1 MKNLKTLI
9 LGAILMLLIVIAYDY
24 YKSYRSEKE
33 SLIAQTAL
41 IEREINQVRK
51 LIVTEASYAK
61 IYNYQNTKSYGW
73 DYFTSQKK
81 ALISSNTSV
90 QIVYDLKELGYKIDA
105 ESKTIFIT
113 SIPEPEINIDPDLQ
127 FYDLDN
133 GWINTFEAKDFNSIK
148 SKIKSDIE
156 KQVKKSDLIKNADDR
171 LLTELASIY
180 ALSSSMNWSIVYD
193 GNAIETTDD
202 FLK

>member
-156 KQVKKSDLIKNADDR
+156 KQVKKSDLIKNADDS

>member
-105 ESKTIFIT
+105 ESKTIKVGY
-113 SIPEPEINIDPDLQ
+113 SSNL
-127 FYDLDN
+127 YSKVSCSLS
-133 GWINTFEAKDFNSIK
+133 NSASRILHLVLK
-148 SKIKSDIE
+148 TCLLSW
-156 KQVKKSDLIKNADDR
+156 QVVVLVTN
-171 LLTELASIY
+171 
-180 ALSSSMNWSIVYD
+180 
-193 GNAIETTDD
+193 
-202 FLK
+202 FF

>member
-1 MKNLKTLI
+1 MKNLKTIL
-9 LGAILMLLIVIAYDY
+9 LGAGIMLALVILYDY
-24 YKSYRSEKE
+24 YKSYRSEHE
-33 SLIAQTAL
+33 ELMAQTAL

-51 LIVTEASYAK
+51 LIVTEANYAK

-73 DYFTSQKK
+73 DYFSSQKK

-90 QIVYDLKELGYKIDA
+90 QIIYDLKELGYEIDA
-105 ESKTIFIT
+105 TTKTIHIT
-113 SIPEPEINIDPDLQ
+113 SIPEPEIKVDPDLQ

-133 GWINTFEAKDFNSIK
+133 GWINTFEAKDFNTIK
-148 SKIKSDIE
+148 SKIKKDITA
-156 KQVKKSDLIKNADDR
+156 QVATSDLIKNADDR

-180 ALSSSMNWSIVYD
+180 ALSNSMDWKIVYD
-193 GNAIETTDD
+193 GSAIESTTE